1 MRSLQLLTIDRNP
14 SCYFC
19 RSSSHDTILNGA
31 ATELSTS
38 FTVCNDGIQSQD
50 EEEVHAVRRRM
61 MEVRLEPVMTGDAGR
76 PPPPSAIGSEKRAW
90 FIPLSTAL
98 PPPLP

>member
-1 MRSLQLLTIDRNP
+1 
-14 SCYFC
+14 
-19 RSSSHDTILNGA
+19 
-31 ATELSTS
+31 
-38 FTVCNDGIQSQD
+38 
-50 EEEVHAVRRRM
+50 